1 MKVMIIQTNIPALY
15 ALRQK
20 KNTDNSVAKNLE
32 KLSSGFRIRHAADD
46 AAGLAVSEKMRA
58 QITELERCELNVSE
72 GIDIAQT
79 ADGALEEVEVMLRRA
94 RELCLQASNGTYSD
108 QERLYMSEEINQLF
122 GEIEHI
128 TSTSKYNTIP
138 LFRSIPNDSDEP
150 VYTYVEDFNK
160 VSDQQ
165 LWGEMDFVKSEEFAP
180 PVEAK
185 RATATFQLAD
195 DVVMNYAELLDKK
208 SLTIGGYTYT
218 FRKDVSQN
226 SDYSDPR
233 IISIKNIQTVKE
245 AMEELSQFTGIDKV
259 DVDETTKTVTLTG
272 SLTPYSYPVEAN
284 GVTSTYSVQ
293 NGNGAYQNNWRVENP
308 AGKETIGEVDGSG
321 ITNNQ
326 PAYGTELSLSFDM
339 SGIKEPIDVA
349 NLRRNTLNIYIDGL
363 STPNVRIPYSAIF
376 SQSPSTITKGE
387 FAQKV
392 IDKLKSTSPLDSSIK
407 DIKYTAPNLEIRINL
422 PASASSSTQH
432 SAYISEINE
441 GKREDTSSTARPKWT
456 TTPLPLHTSSTPP
469 SAEVGGTY
477 VVQIPDVG
485 SFNPPF
491 SFQLGSYSHIFY
503 NSQDSATP
511 IRTDGTTMFSPD
523 DYYTNTHD
531 IKGKSAAQ
539 IRAEVVDM
547 LKDYSKRYSGVSVKE
562 QGNTLIFASN
572 PNTSAPSFAIRG
584 NTIEVKPA
592 IPASSYVLSSSNIYF
607 NQEVSVPFSVE
618 QPFDVAKLI
627 GKGFGISNGSSS
639 STIYRWEFTDG
650 SGLRSDYND
659 IDISGCT
666 SFTDLAAAMKAA
678 IEKTNAFGK
687 DCEVKVDES
696 KNPAALSINWR
707 RRCNYY
713 QVSVSDGADG
723 VSGIVKDG
731 PVQFSG
737 GTTVGHE
744 QKILDFSS
752 INTNNLDTL
761 LGKGFRVNCATCEGE
776 YINVYFCWKND
787 GSAPPSFTH
796 DVTINGQT
804 VTRTIH
810 NIPVELSKVT
820 SGDQI
825 VKSIVDQVKPSLNH
839 YTDMDVGDPSTSLV
853 IRDKRLGIVYDAQ
866 TKEEFFGSVESGVYT
881 NFIYT
886 VTKEEI
892 VPPEPPEGQLLNF
905 RHCEVD
911 IYAGHNPEPQLIPIH
926 LPFLSLTQLRLNP
939 PKLVDLTDKDQE
951 PLSLLKKVDRANES
965 IADSRAVMGADYN
978 RLEHA
983 YQALTHST
991 TNLKD
996 AESRIRDAD
1005 MAGLMMEKI
1014 KNDILSQPQQSI
1026 IAQASKRPEL
1036 VLQLLRA

>member
-1 MKVMIIQTNIPALY
+1 MIIQTNIPALY

-20 KNTDNSVAKNLE
+20 KNTDNSIAKNLE

-72 GIDIAQT
+72 GIDISRT
-79 ADGALEEVEVMLRRA
+79 ADGALEEVGEMLRRA

-122 GEIEHI
+122 GEIDHI
-128 TSTSKYNTIP
+128 TSTSRYNTIP

-160 VSDQQ
+160 VVDQQ
-165 LWGEMDFVKSEEFAP
+165 LWGEMDFVKSEDFAP

-185 RATATFQLAD
+185 PATATFQLAD
-195 DVVMNYAELLDKK
+195 DLVMNYADLLDKK
-208 SLTIGGYTYT
+208 SFMVDSYTFT
-218 FRKDVSQN
+218 FRKDASQH
-226 SDYSDPR
+226 DYYSNPR
-233 IISIKNIQTVKE
+233 IVSLKNIQTVKE
-245 AMEELSQFTGIDKV
+245 AMEQLAKFPHIDKV
-259 DVDETTKTVTLTG
+259 DVDETAKTVTLTA
-272 SLTPYSYPVEAN
+272 SLDTYSYSVEAN
-284 GVTSTYSVQ
+284 GTTSTYYAK
-293 NGNGAYQNNWRVENP
+293 NGTGEYKNNWKVQNP
-308 AGKETIGEVDGSG
+308 AGKETIGQVDGQD
-321 ITNNQ
+321 TANNQ
-326 PAYGTELSLSFDM
+326 PVYGKELSLSFNM
-339 SGIKEPIDVA
+339 SNIKEPIDVA
-349 NLRRNTLNIYIDGL
+349 NLRRNTLNIHIDGL
-363 STPNVRIPYSAIF
+363 NPSTTSIPYSKIF
-376 SQSPSTITKGE
+376 SQPPNTITRDV
-387 FAQKV
+387 FANAV
-392 IDKLKSTSPLDSSIK
+392 INEIKNTSPINSSIT
-407 DIKYTAPNLEIRINL
+407 DIKYTAPNMEIRVDT
-422 PASASSSTQH
+422 PVSASSST
-432 SAYISEINE
+432 SAYIWESNE
-441 GKREDTSSTARPKWT
+441 GKQEDTSNTARPKWT
-456 TTPLPLHTSSTPP
+456 TSPLPFHTSSTPP

-477 VVQIPDVG
+477 TVQIPDI
-485 SFNPPF
+485 SAFKTPF
-491 SFQLGSYSHIFY
+491 SFQLGYGSPHIFY
-503 NSQDSATP
+503 DSQDPSTP
-511 IRTDGTTMFSPD
+511 MGEDNNTIYSPTGTPTK
-523 DYYTNTHD
+523 HD
-531 IKGKSAAQ
+531 IHGKSPAQ

-547 LKDYSKRYSGVSVKE
+547 IKNYSSTFVKE
-562 QGNTLIFASN
+562 QGNTLVFASN
-572 PNTSAPSFAIRG
+572 PNTDAPSFPIQG

-592 IPASSYVLSSSNIYF
+592 IPASSYVLSSGTVYF
-607 NQEVSVPFSVE
+607 NQEVSVPFTVE
-618 QPFDVAKLI
+618 KPFDAAKLI
-627 GKGFGISNGSSS
+627 GKGFGITNGSGSS
-639 STIYRWEFTDG
+639 ICRWEFTDG
-650 SGLRSDYND
+650 TGLRSDYND
-659 IDISGCT
+659 IDISGCK
-666 SFTDLAAAMKAA
+666 SFTDLAAAVEAAVKA
-678 IEKTNAFGK
+678 TNAFGK
-687 DCEVKVDES
+687 DCQVTVDES
-696 KNPAALSINWR
+696 KNPASLSIQWR
-707 RRCNYY
+707 RTCNSY

-723 VSGIVKDG
+723 VSGIIKDG

-776 YINVYFCWKND
+776 YINVYFCWEND

-820 SGDQI
+820 RGDQI
-825 VKSIVDQVKPSLNH
+825 VKSIVDQVKPSLKH
-839 YTDMDVGDPSTSLV
+839 YTDMEVGDPPTSLV
-853 IRDKRLGIVYDAQ
+853 IQDKRLGIVYDASTGQ
-866 TKEEFFGSVESGVYT
+866 EYIGSVESGVFT

-905 RHCEVD
+905 RHCEVE
-911 IYAGHNPEPQLIPIH
+911 IYAGHNPEPEMIPIH

-939 PKLVDLTDKDQE
+939 PKLVDLTDKDQK
-951 PLSLLKKVDRANES
+951 PLDLLKKVDLAHDS

-983 YQALTHST
+983 YQAMTHAT

-1036 VLQLLRA
+1036 VLQLLQA

>member
-1 MKVMIIQTNIPALY
+1 MIIQTNIPALY

-20 KNTDNSVAKNLE
+20 KNTDNSIAKNLE

-72 GIDIAQT
+72 GIDISRT
-79 ADGALEEVEVMLRRA
+79 ADGALEEVGEMLRRA

-122 GEIEHI
+122 GEIDHI
-128 TSTSKYNTIP
+128 TSTSRYNTIP

-160 VSDQQ
+160 VVDQQ

-185 RATATFQLAD
+185 PATATFQLAD
-195 DVVMNYAELLDKK
+195 DLVMNYADLLDKK
-208 SLTIGGYTYT
+208 SIKIGSYTYT
-218 FRKDVSQN
+218 FRKDANQN
-226 SDYSDPR
+226 EYYSDPR

-245 AMEELSQFTGIDKV
+245 AMEQLAKFPDIDKV
-259 DVDETTKTVTLTG
+259 DVDETSKTVTLTAE
-272 SLTPYSYPVEAN
+272 LDYYTYPVEAN
-284 GVTSTYSVQ
+284 GTTTHYTVPNGTGIYKNNMKVQ
-293 NGNGAYQNNWRVENP
+293 NPE
-308 AGKETIGEVDGSG
+308 GKATIGEVDGNG

-326 PAYGTELSLSFDM
+326 PEFGTDLSLSFDM
-339 SGIKEPIDVA
+339 SNIKEPIDVA
-349 NLRRNTLNIYIDGL
+349 NLRRNTLKVHINGL
-363 STPNVRIPYSAIF
+363 SPSDVNIPYKQIF
-376 SQSPSTITKGE
+376 SQPPDTISKADYIST
-387 FAQKV
+387 V
-392 IDKLKSTSPLDSSIK
+392 INGLKNTSPLDTSIK
-407 DIKYTAPNLEIRINL
+407 SIQYTAPNLEISLSL
-422 PASASSSTQH
+422 PASASSGTQH
-432 SAYISEINE
+432 EAYIREYTE
-441 GKREDTSSTARPKWT
+441 GKQEDTSATARPKWT
-456 TTPLPLHTSSTPP
+456 TAPLNFHTSSTPP

-477 VVQIPDVG
+477 TVQIPDVS
-485 SFNPPF
+485 SFKPPF
-491 SFQLGSYSHIFY
+491 SFKLGSYSHIFY
-503 NSQDSATP
+503 DSQDPATP
-511 IRTDGTTMFSPD
+511 ITTDGTTMYNPSGSL
-523 DYYTNTHD
+523 YTHD
-531 IKGKSAAQ
+531 MNGKTPAQ

-547 LKDYSKRYSGVSVKE
+547 IKKYGSGTVKE
-562 QGNTLIFASN
+562 QGNSLIFTSN
-572 PNTSAPSFAIRG
+572 PNTSANSFTIQG

-592 IPASSYVLSSSNIYF
+592 IPASEYVLSSNYIYF
-607 NQEVSVPFSVE
+607 NQEVSVPFTVE
-618 QPFDVAKLI
+618 KPFDAAKLI
-627 GKGFGISNGSSS
+627 GKGFGITNGSGSS
-639 STIYRWEFTDG
+639 IYRWEFTDG
-650 SGLRSDYND
+650 TGLRSDYND
-659 IDISGCT
+659 IDISGCK
-666 SFTDLAAAMKAA
+666 SFTDLAAAVEAAVKA
-678 IEKTNAFGK
+678 TNAFGK
-687 DCEVKVDES
+687 DCQVTVDES
-696 KNPAALSINWR
+696 KNPASLSIQWR
-707 RRCNYY
+707 RTCNSY

-723 VSGIVKDG
+723 VSGIIKDG

-776 YINVYFCWKND
+776 YINVYFCWEND

-820 SGDQI
+820 RGDQI
-825 VKSIVDQVKPSLNH
+825 VKSIVDQVKPSLKH
-839 YTDMDVGDPSTSLV
+839 YTDMEVGDPPTSLV
-853 IRDKRLGIVYDAQ
+853 IQDKRLGIVYDASTGQ
-866 TKEEFFGSVESGVYT
+866 EYIGSVESGVFT

-905 RHCEVD
+905 RHCEVE
-911 IYAGHNPEPQLIPIH
+911 IYAGHNPEPEMIPIH

-939 PKLVDLTDKDQE
+939 PKLVDLTDKDQK
-951 PLSLLKKVDRANES
+951 PLDLLKKVDLAHDS

-983 YQALTHST
+983 YQALTHAT

-1036 VLQLLRA
+1036 VLQLLH